1 MMCSTRIIAKSIQ
14 KAKLNKLMT
23 MNYSWTLPSHTA
35 SSLFLCV
42 TSTQLICLSAF
53 KISISLL
60 DTLFR
65 AFNQQKI
72 SINIKLAFG
81 ENIRNLR
88 FRDNACLLQSI
99 RKKYLQFIQ
108 NIKRIFHSYWAR
120 ISVIM
125 KCSRINWL
133 GILWTGRIEFRK
145 SDLIYLG
152 KISPKDRPQEYS
164 NHLHSVVRP

>member
-14 KAKLNKLMT
+14 KAKLNKLMA
-23 MNYSWTLPSHTA
+23 MNYSLILPSHIA

-42 TSTQLICLSAF
+42 TSKQLICLSAF

-81 ENIRNLR
+81 ENIRNLS
-88 FRDNACLLQSI
+88 FRDNAHLFQSI

-108 NIKRIFHSYWAR
+108 NIKRIFHSY
-120 ISVIM
+120 
-125 KCSRINWL
+125 
-133 GILWTGRIEFRK
+133 
-145 SDLIYLG
+145 
-152 KISPKDRPQEYS
+152 
-164 NHLHSVVRP
+164 

>member
-14 KAKLNKLMT
+14 KAKLNKLIA
-23 MNYSWTLPSHTA
+23 MNYSCILPSHIA

-42 TSTQLICLSAF
+42 TSEQQICLSAF

-81 ENIRNLR
+81 ENIRNLHSV
-88 FRDNACLLQSI
+88 DNARLFQSI
-99 RKKYLQFIQ
+99 MKNYPQFIL
-108 NIKRIFHSYWAR
+108 NIKRIFYGYRAQT
-120 ISVIM
+120 SVII
-125 KCSRINWL
+125 KCSWINWL
-133 GILWTGRIEFRK
+133 QIPWTGRIEFQRG
-145 SDLIYLG
+145 DLTDLG
-152 KISPKDRPQEYS
+152 KVNPKDRP
-164 NHLHSVVRP
+164 

>member
-14 KAKLNKLMT
+14 KAKLNKLMA
-23 MNYSWTLPSHTA
+23 MNYSWIVPSHTA

-42 TSTQLICLSAF
+42 TSKQIICLSAF

-72 SINIKLAFG
+72 SINIKFAFG
-81 ENIRNLR
+81 ENIRNLG

-108 NIKRIFHSYWAR
+108 NIKRIFHSYWAQTS
-120 ISVIM
+120 IIT
-125 KCSRINWL
+125 KCLRINWP
-133 GILWTGRIEFRK
+133 GILQTGRTEFQRR
-145 SDLIYLG
+145 DLIDLG
-152 KISPKDRPQEYS
+152 KINPKDRP
-164 NHLHSVVRP
+164 